1 MADSD
6 IDEIIRR
13 MRNLVAANAPAA
25 PSVAPWTP
33 ASLPAMLWQNRDD
46 MELAQG
52 GDTTL
57 VNETMGGLRELGVKV
72 SLSLEERPALD
83 GFGAVTL
90 VNISRT
96 RDTLAQ
102 LANAKARG
110 KPTVL
115 IPLYEDMD
123 RYLVP
128 AMKTDLLFR
137 YLAIKGKQL
146 PLDALKL
153 VRDGFELSEHPLEN
167 PFARQFGIGDADKQR
182 SILGDVDYILTSGK
196 AESDSIRKKFAPK
209 APMEE
214 MFYGFNRDF
223 SSADPRAF
231 VSRHGLKDF
240 VLCVGR
246 LEPRKNQWQLIEVF
260 RSLPHLTLVL
270 IGVFSDPSMEPLIKA
285 YAPPNVRF
293 FSRLPFA
300 ELVSAYAAARVH
312 VLPSWYE
319 LPGLVSLEAAAAG
332 CRIVSTDWGTAP
344 DYLGDKVAYCSPDH
358 PAGIR
363 EAVLKAYDTD
373 ATASLREYVLENFS
387 WKRAARKCMDV
398 YERLSRN

>member
-1 MADSD
+1 MADAD
-6 IDEIIRR
+6 IDQIIRR
-13 MRNLVAANAPAA
+13 MRNLVATSASAVPSA
-25 PSVAPWTP
+25 PSIKP
-33 ASLPAMLWQNRDD
+33 AIPPMLWQNRDD
-46 MELAQG
+46 MEKSQG

-57 VNETMGGLRELGVKV
+57 VNETMGGLRELGVEV
-72 SLSLEERPALD
+72 SLSLEERPSLE
-83 GFGAVTL
+83 GYGAVTL

-102 LANAKARG
+102 LANARARG

-115 IPLYEDMD
+115 VPLYEDMD

-137 YLAIKGKQL
+137 YLAIKGKQV
-146 PLDALKL
+146 PLDALKA
-153 VRDGFELSEHPLEN
+153 VRDGFELTEHPLDN
-167 PFARQFGIGDADKQR
+167 PFARHFGIGDAEKQR
-182 SILGDVDYILTSGK
+182 SILGEVDYILTSGK
-196 AESDSIRKKFAPK
+196 AESDSIRKKFAPR
-209 APMEE
+209 APIEE
-214 MFYGFNRDF
+214 MYYGFNRDF
-223 SSADPRAF
+223 QAADAKAF
-231 VSRHGLKDF
+231 ESRHGLKDF

-285 YAPPNVRF
+285 YAPPNVKF

-344 DYLGDKVAYCSPDH
+344 DYLGDKVAYCSPDN
-358 PAGIR
+358 PPGIR
-363 EAVLKAYDTD
+363 AAILKAYDS
-373 ATASLREYVLENFS
+373 AAPASLREYVLETFS
-387 WKRAARKCMDV
+387 WRRAARKCLDV
-398 YERLSRN
+398 YERLARN